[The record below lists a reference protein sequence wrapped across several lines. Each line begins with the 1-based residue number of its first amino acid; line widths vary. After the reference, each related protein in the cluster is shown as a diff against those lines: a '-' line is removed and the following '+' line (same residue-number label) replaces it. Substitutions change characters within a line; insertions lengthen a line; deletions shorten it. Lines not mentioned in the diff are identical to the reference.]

1 MTGLVEAVRNEH
13 REILEL
19 VDRLEKSSRKWPL
32 GERAERK
39 AVHALVAL
47 ESRHEVAEAQVMWP
61 VVRDALREMSGVRT
75 VAQGQEREARRL
87 LHRLHKT
94 AGSEDSRPLV
104 PKVVQS
110 IRLHVALE
118 EAQVLTPL
126 ESVLGRN
133 DSSILG
139 GIFERISAKSPTR
152 PHPLTPAIPGVLA
165 LTGPVARKTDR
176 LRDLLRLR

>member
-1 MTGLVEAVRNEH
+1 MTGLVEAVRREH

-19 VDRLEKSSRKWPL
+19 VDRLEESSHKWPL

-47 ESRHEVAEAQVMWP
+47 ESRHEVAETQVLWP
-61 VVRDALREMSGVRT
+61 VVRDALRNLSGVRA
-75 VAQGQEREARRL
+75 VAQGQEREGRRL

-94 AGSEDSRPLV
+94 AGSEEAISLV
-104 PKVVQS
+104 PRVVEL

-118 EAQVLTPL
+118 ETQILLPL
-126 ESVLGRN
+126 ESTLGPN
-133 DSSILG
+133 DSMSLG
-139 GIFERISAKSPTR
+139 EVFERISAKSPTR

-165 LTGPVARKTDR
+165 VTAPVTRRADR